1 MVRIEAVSFDMEG
14 TLIDKNFSDLIWEHD
29 IPRLHGL
36 QNGLGLEAA
45 KRYVL
50 QQYNTIGAGRPEW
63 YDPDYW
69 FRRLGLEGDWRGLLW
84 ERREDCRLY
93 PETLGVLERLSG
105 KYPIVISS
113 NTIREFLQVQL
124 RRLPDVFGHVF
135 SAPSDFG
142 SVKDPEFYGRVSQ
155 TMGVEPGAMAH
166 VGDSLEFD
174 YEAARDLG
182 MNAFHLDRSGKS
194 KGGHVVRNLLE
205 FEEMLGALEGE
216 NAR

>member
-29 IPRLHGL
+29 IPRLYGL
-36 QNGLGLEAA
+36 QNGISLKVAR
-45 KRYVL
+45 RYVL
-50 QQYNTIGAGRPEW
+50 QQYSTVGAGKPEW
-63 YDPDYW
+63 YDVDYW
-69 FRRLGLEGDWRGLLW
+69 FRRLELEGDWRGFLL
-84 ERREDCRLY
+84 EHREDCRLY

-124 RRLPDVFGHVF
+124 RRLPDVFDHVF

-142 SVKDPEFYGRVSQ
+142 SVKNPEFYGRVSK
-155 TMGVEPGAMAH
+155 TMGVEPAAVAH

-182 MNAFHLDRSGKS
+182 MKSFHLDRSGES
-194 KGGHVVRNLLE
+194 KGGHIVRNLLE
-205 FEEMLGALEGE
+205 FEERLRALEGE
-216 NAR
+216 NIR